1 MIFDEVS
8 KAPESR
14 TITPSNIYISS
25 LGGKLNET
33 TDEDNP
39 FAFKAAG
46 YAVIFLSVSHFY
58 DILIT
63 RFFTIPA
70 SFRVHFQDIFVII
83 QNPLGYRTN
92 I

>member
-33 TDEDNP
+33 TDNDNP

-46 YAVIFLSVSHFY
+46 YAVIFLSVSHFHE
-58 DILIT
+58 ILNQSLLCHT
-63 RFFTIPA
+63 LY
-70 SFRVHFQDIFVII
+70 SFRVHFRDIFGII
-83 QNPLGYRTN
+83 RNAL
-92 I
+92 